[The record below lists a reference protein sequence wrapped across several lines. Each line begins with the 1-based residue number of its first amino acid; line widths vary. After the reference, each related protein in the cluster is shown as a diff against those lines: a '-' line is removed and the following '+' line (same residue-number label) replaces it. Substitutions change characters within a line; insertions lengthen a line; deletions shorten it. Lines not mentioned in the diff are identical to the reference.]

1 MGNLEHAAAHAP
13 DDRKALREKV
23 LEICCKTATLSV
35 VHCLLNLE
43 VENTTLKELRS
54 VRETVQEQPA
64 DDCCDAGAECCDA
77 PTVQQ
82 QIADG
87 RKATTSV

>member
-1 MGNLEHAAAHAP
+1 MEHVAAHAP

-23 LEICCKTATLSV
+23 VEICCRTASLSV
-35 VHCLLNLE
+35 VHCLLSLE
-43 VENTTLKELRS
+43 VEYTTLKEELRS
-54 VRETVQEQPA
+54 VRETQEQA
-64 DDCCDAGAECCDA
+64 TNDCCDAGAECCDA

-87 RKATTSV
+87 RKATTSA